1 MPMAMRGG
9 SGGEREG
16 GYMEVAYILGVL
28 AVVCPR
34 LALVLVLERRAAR
47 SLSRQPRGSIVAE
60 KVIGSGRAGPG
71 VGRGTARDKRSTGAG
86 VPCAAWCMPDNAV
99 GVMARGWVA
108 GARDRDDERRSETPV
123 RHAVADRTPDR
134 VAVAK

>member
-1 MPMAMRGG
+1 
-9 SGGEREG
+9 
-16 GYMEVAYILGVL
+16 MEVAYILGVL

-99 GVMARGWVA
+99 GVMARGWPARETATTRRLFGTCGREPHA
-108 GARDRDDERRSETPV
+108 GPRCR
-123 RHAVADRTPDR
+123 AVCEMIILRTY
-134 VAVAK
+134 

>member
-1 MPMAMRGG
+1 
-9 SGGEREG
+9 
-16 GYMEVAYILGVL
+16 MEVAYILGVL

-86 VPCAAWCMPDNAV
+86 VPCAAWCMRLTMPLALWRA
-99 GVMARGWVA
+99 GGRRARPRRRDA
-108 GARDRDDERRSETPV
+108 CSAR
-123 RHAVADRTPDR
+123 AVANRTPDR
-134 VAVAK
+134 VAAPCAK